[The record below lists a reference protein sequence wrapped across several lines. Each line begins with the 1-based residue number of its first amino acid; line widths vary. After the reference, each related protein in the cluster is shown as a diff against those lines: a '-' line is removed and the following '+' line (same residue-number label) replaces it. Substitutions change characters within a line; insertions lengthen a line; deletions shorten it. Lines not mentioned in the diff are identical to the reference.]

1 MTPRLELRGITRT
14 FPGVVANDGV
24 SLAVRP
30 GEIHAV
36 LGENGAGK
44 STLMKI
50 IYGALAADRGEIF
63 WDGEPVRIPSP
74 AAARQ
79 LGIGMVYQH
88 FSLFESVSVAENIAV
103 AVDGPFDLPALSA
116 RVRELSQ
123 RYGLPLDPGRL
134 LGHLSVGERQ
144 RVEIVRCL
152 LQRPRLLILDEPTSV
167 LTPQAVKRLFET
179 LRVIA
184 AEGCSLLYISHK
196 LEEIRALC
204 DNATVLRRGA
214 VAGGADPKVA
224 SSAELAALMTGAALP
239 GTRRAPARPDP
250 APCIEVRSLNVTS
263 EDPFGVPL
271 RDVSFAVHPGEIA
284 GIAGVSGNGQTEL
297 AALLSGERTIP
308 EKDAIRLDGEPVA
321 HLDAG
326 ARRDRGLAF
335 VPEDRLGRGVVPL
348 MSLRENAILTAHRS
362 GMVRHGMLRRRKA
375 DDYAHEVIARFNVHC
390 TGATATARSLSGG
403 NLQKYIVGRE
413 IALAPRVLV
422 VSQPTWGLDVAAAAA
437 IRQALIDLSRQ
448 STAVLVIS
456 EELDELFEICDRIM
470 VLYEG
475 RLSAP
480 RERGEAGVEEIGLLM
495 AGIGKGAG
503 TEAVADA
510 ETDTGAGAPMRR
522 RTRPGTETETGADVD
537 AGADAGAGRPGAG
550 SLRTVAMTGSG
561 GMGRSA
567 PGSGGASCPAPAG
580 RSRSIETSVQK

>member
-1 MTPRLELRGITRT
+1 MPGSGRRGDAVRAAGAMTPRLELRGITKT

-24 SLAVRP
+24 SLAVMP

-50 IYGALAADRGEIF
+50 VYGATAADRGEIF

-103 AVDGPFDLPALSA
+103 AVDEPFDLPALSA

-239 GTRRAPARPDP
+239 ETRRAPARPEP
-250 APCIEVRSLNVTS
+250 APRIEVRGLNATP

-297 AALLSGERTIP
+297 AALLSGERTLP
-308 EKDAIRLDGEPVA
+308 EQDAILLDGEPVA

-362 GMVRHGMLRRRKA
+362 GMVRRGMLRRRRA
-375 DDYAHEVIARFNVHC
+375 DGYAREVIARFNVHC

-413 IALAPRVLV
+413 IALSPRVLV

-456 EELDELFEICDRIM
+456 EELDELFEICDRIL

-475 RLSAP
+475 RLSAS
-480 RERGEAGVEEIGLLM
+480 RERGEASIEEIGLLM
-495 AGIGKGAG
+495 AGMDAGAG
-503 TEAVADA
+503 TGTGQDMGS
-510 ETDTGAGAPMRR
+510 DTGAG
-522 RTRPGTETETGADVD
+522 PGR
-537 AGADAGAGRPGAG
+537 AG
-550 SLRTVAMTGSG
+550 
-561 GMGRSA
+561 
-567 PGSGGASCPAPAG
+567 
-580 RSRSIETSVQK
+580 E

>member
-14 FPGVVANDGV
+14 FPGVVANDDV
-24 SLAVRP
+24 SLAVMP

-50 IYGALAADRGEIF
+50 IYGATAADRGEIF

-103 AVDGPFDLPALSA
+103 AVDEPFDLPALSA

-196 LEEIRALC
+196 LEEIRELC

-224 SSAELAALMTGAALP
+224 SSAELAALMTGATLP
-239 GTRRAPARPDP
+239 ETRRAPARP
-250 APCIEVRSLNVTS
+250 R
-263 EDPFGVPL
+263 
-271 RDVSFAVHPGEIA
+271 
-284 GIAGVSGNGQTEL
+284 
-297 AALLSGERTIP
+297 
-308 EKDAIRLDGEPVA
+308 
-321 HLDAG
+321 
-326 ARRDRGLAF
+326 
-335 VPEDRLGRGVVPL
+335 
-348 MSLRENAILTAHRS
+348 
-362 GMVRHGMLRRRKA
+362 
-375 DDYAHEVIARFNVHC
+375 
-390 TGATATARSLSGG
+390 ARSPCRAS
-403 NLQKYIVGRE
+403 KY
-413 IALAPRVLV
+413 
-422 VSQPTWGLDVAAAAA
+422 
-437 IRQALIDLSRQ
+437 
-448 STAVLVIS
+448 
-456 EELDELFEICDRIM
+456 
-470 VLYEG
+470 
-475 RLSAP
+475 
-480 RERGEAGVEEIGLLM
+480 
-495 AGIGKGAG
+495 
-503 TEAVADA
+503 
-510 ETDTGAGAPMRR
+510 DT
-522 RTRPGTETETGADVD
+522 
-537 AGADAGAGRPGAG
+537 
-550 SLRTVAMTGSG
+550 
-561 GMGRSA
+561 
-567 PGSGGASCPAPAG
+567 
-580 RSRSIETSVQK
+580 

>member
-14 FPGVVANDGV
+14 FPGVVANDDV
-24 SLAVRP
+24 SLSVMP

-50 IYGALAADRGEIF
+50 IYGATAADRGEIF

-103 AVDGPFDLPALSA
+103 AVDEPFDLPALSA

-152 LQRPRLLILDEPTSV
+152 LQHPRLLILDEPTSV

-196 LEEIRALC
+196 LEEIRELC

-239 GTRRAPARPDP
+239 ETRREPARPEP
-250 APCIEVRSLNVTS
+250 VPRLEVRGLDVAS

-271 RDVSFAVHPGEIA
+271 RDVSFAVHPGEIV

-297 AALLSGERTIP
+297 AALLSGERTVP
-308 EKDAIRLDGEPVA
+308 DTGAVRLDGEPVA

-348 MSLRENAILTAHRS
+348 MSLRENAILTAHRL
-362 GMVRHGMLRRRKA
+362 GMVRRGMLRRLEA
-375 DDYAHEVIARFNVHC
+375 DAYAREVIERFNVHC
-390 TGATATARSLSGG
+390 TGAAATARSLSGG

-413 IALAPRVLV
+413 IALSPRVLV

-437 IRQALIDLSRQ
+437 IRQALIDMSRR
-448 STAVLVIS
+448 SAAVLVIS
-456 EELDELFEICDRIM
+456 EELDELFEICDRLLVI
-470 VLYEG
+470 YEG
-475 RLSAP
+475 RVSAP
-480 RERGEAGVEEIGLLM
+480 RGRGEAGVEEIGLLM
-495 AGIGKGAG
+495 AGMGAG
-503 TEAVADA
+503 
-510 ETDTGAGAPMRR
+510 P
-522 RTRPGTETETGADVD
+522 
-537 AGADAGAGRPGAG
+537 
-550 SLRTVAMTGSG
+550 
-561 GMGRSA
+561 
-567 PGSGGASCPAPAG
+567 
-580 RSRSIETSVQK
+580 